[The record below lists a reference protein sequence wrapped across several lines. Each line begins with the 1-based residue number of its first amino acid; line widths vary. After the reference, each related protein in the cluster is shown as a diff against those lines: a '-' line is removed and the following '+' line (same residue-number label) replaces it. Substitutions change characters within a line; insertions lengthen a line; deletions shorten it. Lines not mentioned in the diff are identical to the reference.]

1 MGNVSVKVTGMT
13 CGHCSSAV
21 HDEVAKVSG
30 VTAVEVELDD
40 GTVTIQTD
48 GSVDSDRYG
57 TRSRTPAISWPAEKS
72 DHTET
77 HYGWPRF

>member
-48 GSVDSDRYG
+48 GSVDSD
-57 TRSRTPAISWPAEKS
+57 AIRHAVE
-72 DHTET
+72 DAG
-77 HYGWPRF
+77 YQLAG